1 MEIFCPKC
9 GKEIEQKDSLHG
21 FCESCYLKDHANAI
35 NWPEKIEI
43 QKCNSCLKIKFQG
56 NFVESNSEILKK
68 IISSKIKSK
77 NKFEIKQI
85 SLLNEKNSENINFV
99 LIKAVVFID
108 KKQIELEK
116 KIPFKLLGGI
126 CDPCMRIKSNYFEAT
141 LQFRFENPT
150 NPKMAFYYDK
160 VEKETAKLFR
170 TNPLSKIVND
180 EWYNNGFDIIL
191 ASNKAARKIVTL
203 FKPALSEKLI
213 TSMKIAGVWPT
224 GIQKKRYAYSM
235 RFD

>member
-9 GKEIEQKDSLHG
+9 GTEVDEKKSLHG
-21 FCESCYLKDHANAI
+21 FCENCYLKDHETAI
-35 NWPEKIEI
+35 NWPEKIGV
-43 QKCNSCLKIKFQG
+43 QKCNSCLKIKYQG
-56 NFVESNSEILKK
+56 NFIESNSEILKK
-68 IISSKIKSK
+68 IISTHIKSK
-77 NKFEIKQI
+77 NKFEITQI
-85 SLLNEKNSENINFV
+85 DLLKDPFV
-99 LIKAVVFID
+99 FVKATVFID
-108 KKQIELEK
+108 KKKIELEK

-126 CDPCMRIKSNYFEAT
+126 CDPCMKIKSNYFEAT
-141 LQFRFENPT
+141 LQFRFANP
-150 NPKMAFYYDK
+150 NNEKMAFYYDK

-180 EWYNNGFDIIL
+180 EWYDNGFDIIL
-191 ASNKAARKIVTL
+191 ASNKAARKLVTL

-213 TSMKIAGVWPT
+213 TSMKVAGVWPT